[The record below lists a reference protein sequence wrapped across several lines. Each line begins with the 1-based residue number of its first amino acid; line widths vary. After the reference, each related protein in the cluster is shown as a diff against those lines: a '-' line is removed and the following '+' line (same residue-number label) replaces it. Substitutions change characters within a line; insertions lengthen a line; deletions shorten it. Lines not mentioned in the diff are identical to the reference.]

1 MVLLHSQYYSTFTD
15 QFINY
20 TDQGSIKLFLSNVCI
35 ENTNLSGSTSN
46 CSVNLLFNLL
56 GLSCFA
62 YIELGSIRFTG
73 YQLYSDTS
81 PSGECSLDCAYD
93 GLLWIQTL
101 ILQYIQRSG
110 KNSNKN
116 WIELTMTQTHRRWIT
131 RRQTVSRCN
140 WIRRRLKLFAL
151 VREPNCEEG
160 ISWTNID
167 L

>member
-62 YIELGSIRFTG
+62 YFELGSIRFTG

-93 GLLWIQTL
+93 GLVWIQTL
-101 ILQYIQRSG
+101 ILHT
-110 KNSNKN
+110 K
-116 WIELTMTQTHRRWIT
+116 
-131 RRQTVSRCN
+131 
-140 WIRRRLKLFAL
+140 
-151 VREPNCEEG
+151 VREEFKQKLDRVNHDTDSSPMDNAKANSEQM
-160 ISWTNID
+160 
-167 L
+167 